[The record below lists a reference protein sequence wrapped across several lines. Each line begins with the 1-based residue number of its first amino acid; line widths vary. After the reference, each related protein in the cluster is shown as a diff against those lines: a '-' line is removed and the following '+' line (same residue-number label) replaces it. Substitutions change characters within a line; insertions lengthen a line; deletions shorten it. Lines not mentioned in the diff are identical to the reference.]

1 MHPHIDRKM
10 VQQKVREQLE
20 EEILSESVGEQVLET
35 RAPKRGRVLNDEF
48 NEWADIKKP
57 TPNES
62 DELIM
67 YTWG

>member
-20 EEILSESVGEQVLET
+20 EEIVSESVGEQVLET

-48 NEWADIKKP
+48 KKWADIKKP